1 MKKNLSWRERL
12 ALQAQRIDALGLRER
27 LFLFLA
33 VAAVI
38 GATLDALLITPL
50 NLERRAQQSDQRKQS
65 AELQTLRQ
73 QFSLAAEQARGD
85 SPSAQLQRMIQAVLA
100 EQAQL
105 NQQTAKLADAARPQ
119 SAQPAQSAQS
129 ASLSP
134 LGGLLAELLRQH
146 AGLTLVKLNS
156 LAELPKQA
164 AGLTVEGWIWQ
175 GVEMRVAGDY
185 LVLLPYLQELE
196 QRLPGLRWGEMRVTA
211 QGAGSPSLLQLQLF
225 LLSAKP

>member
-12 ALQAQRIDALGLRER
+12 ALQAQRIDALDLRER

-105 NQQTAKLADAARPQ
+105 NQQTAKLADAARP
-119 SAQPAQSAQS
+119 QPAQSAQS